1 MSFDCFP
8 RLRDEMKARK
18 ASRFCTSPWEYPFSL
33 RGLVS
38 LLLLAFLLPSCAIFK
53 SKSARSA
60 HKIEREVVGSPVFSK
75 AFTGFTLLDPAT
87 GKTLADFNG
96 ERYFTP
102 ASNTKILTLATCLE
116 MLGDSVPGMQIIQ
129 MEKATVLRGTGDPTF
144 LNPLFNAWQV
154 IYQKIRA
161 DTLRIRLVIARPLK
175 DSGLGPG
182 WAWDDAREPYS
193 AERSDLPIFGGL
205 INIYNNID
213 STKRSV
219 APRLLHSLF
228 IDKKVRVKMPFGLL
242 PNQGYFWPEHFK
254 NDTLKTP
261 IVNAA
266 SISRLLLADTTA
278 SGFEQWSNEAT
289 QREFEK
295 VKNWRTLYSTPL
307 DTVLRR
313 MMHQSDNFIAEQMLL
328 VCAGVKF
335 DLLKQ
340 DTMIKWMLDSTQ
352 NSLPQRPKWVDGS
365 GLSRYNL
372 MTPQSIAQV
381 LLKLWKEQP
390 RERLFSLFPAGGVSG
405 TIADMY
411 AGKDNKPYVFA
422 KTGGMGGVQCLSGYV
437 VCKSGKVLVF
447 SFMHNN
453 FVGSSKAWKVE
464 MQRILE
470 QIRDRF

>member
-1 MSFDCFP
+1 
-8 RLRDEMKARK
+8 
-18 ASRFCTSPWEYPFSL
+18 
-33 RGLVS
+33 
-38 LLLLAFLLPSCAIFK
+38 
-53 SKSARSA
+53 
-60 HKIEREVVGSPVFSK
+60 
-75 AFTGFTLLDPAT
+75 
-87 GKTLADFNG
+87 
-96 ERYFTP
+96 
-102 ASNTKILTLATCLE
+102 
-116 MLGDSVPGMQIIQ
+116 
-129 MEKATVLRGTGDPTF
+129 
-144 LNPLFNAWQV
+144 
-154 IYQKIRA
+154 
-161 DTLRIRLVIARPLK
+161 
-175 DSGLGPG
+175 
-182 WAWDDAREPYS
+182 
-193 AERSDLPIFGGL
+193 
-205 INIYNNID
+205 
-213 STKRSV
+213 
-219 APRLLHSLF
+219 
-228 IDKKVRVKMPFGLL
+228 MPFGLL

>member
-1 MSFDCFP
+1 MRSFF
-8 RLRDEMKARK
+8 LQ
-18 ASRFCTSPWEYPFSL
+18 
-33 RGLVS
+33 
-38 LLLLAFLLPSCAIFK
+38 LLLCAFLLPSCAIFK

-60 HKIEREVVGSPVFSK
+60 DKIEREVVGSPVFSK

-116 MLGDSVPGMQIIQ
+116 VLRDSVPGISYF
-129 MEKATVLRGTGDPTF
+129 VLDSFLVFRGTGDPSF
-144 LNPLFNAWQV
+144 LHPKFQEWRKSYNLLAEKTLKPLLSFC
-154 IYQKIRA
+154 YLEEPRF
-161 DTLRIRLVIARPLK
+161 
-175 DSGLGPG
+175 GPG
-182 WAWDDAREPYS
+182 WAWDDYSEYYQPEKSAFPIYGNTIRILGLSDGQYELSPPFFWSIAQYPYY
-193 AERSDLPIFGGL
+193 DGYGQFLPK
-205 INIYNNID
+205 D
-213 STKRSV
+213 
-219 APRLLHSLF
+219 
-228 IDKKVRVKMPFGLL
+228 
-242 PNQGYFWPEHFK
+242 
-254 NDTLKTP
+254 
-261 IVNAA
+261 
-266 SISRLLLADTTA
+266 ISRREEDNMIGMKRLPRPGEEIWIPFRPPYWEGMLADTVHRKEIA
-278 SGFEQWSNEAT
+278 PAHNHLVIDSAQQW
-289 QREFEK
+289 K
-295 VKNWRTLYSTPL
+295 YLYSTPL

-335 DLLKQ
+335 DLLQQ
-340 DTMIKWMLDSTQ
+340 DTMIKWMLDSTL
-352 NSLPQRPKWVDGS
+352 NSLPQPLKWVDGS

-422 KTGGMGGVQCLSGYV
+422 KTGGMSGVQCLSGYI
-437 VCKSGKVLVF
+437 VCKSGKVLIF